1 MSAVSASDI
10 VPELYDEN
18 SDADVDTE
26 DHVDDLTYDV
36 FNLVACDY
44 HPLNVGE
51 GSKDL
56 EDTLL
61 NVTSRAT
68 QLLVNR

>member
-1 MSAVSASDI
+1 MSAADI
-10 VPELYDEN
+10 VPELYDES
-18 SDADVDTE
+18 SDVDIDTE

-44 HPLNVGE
+44 HPLNIGE
-51 GSKDL
+51 GSKHL

-61 NVTSRAT
+61 SATSRAT
-68 QLLVNR
+68 QFLVNR